1 MCTEKKEEQK
11 YENRISSTNRLQS
24 DFFFHRQNSSG
35 FQVVD
40 ADLRLCI
47 AYMLCTAHNSI
58 HYNFEFNPFDDGSYV
73 SIAK

>member
-1 MCTEKKEEQK
+1 MCTEKKTNKNTKIEFQAPIA
-11 YENRISSTNRLQS
+11 YNRI
-24 DFFFHRQNSSG
+24 FFHRQNSSG

-58 HYNFEFNPFDDGSYV
+58 HYNFEFNPFDDV